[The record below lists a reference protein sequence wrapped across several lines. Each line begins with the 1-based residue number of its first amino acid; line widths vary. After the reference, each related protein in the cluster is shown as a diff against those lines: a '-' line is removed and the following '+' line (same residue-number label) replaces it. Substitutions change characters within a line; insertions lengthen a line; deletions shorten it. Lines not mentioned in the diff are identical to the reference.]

1 LYEPIHGSAPDIAGK
16 NVANPLG
23 TILSTAMLL
32 RYTFDQEPA
41 ASRIEAAVRRVLAD
55 GLRTGDI
62 YQAGCRKVGTKQM
75 GEAVVAA
82 LAHR

>member
-1 LYEPIHGSAPDIAGK
+1 
-16 NVANPLG
+16 
-23 TILSTAMLL
+23 LL
-32 RYTFDQEPA
+32 RYTFEQEQA

-62 YQAGCRKVGTKQM
+62 YQDGCRKVGTKQM